1 MRKTGKFLL
10 TWALVAAM
18 SIPMTVGAAE
28 LPTSASEGQTEEGLS
43 EVQGDSQMGSE
54 TIPDEESSK
63 DDVQDGEQT
72 TEDVKAPEET
82 LPSEMPKEESE
93 MPEEPAA
100 AEEESETPEE
110 PAAAEEESEAPE
122 EPAAAEEES
131 ETPEEPAAAEEERP
145 ETPEEPAAAEEEKP
159 EGTENP
165 DVSQTMDG
173 ANEEEAGQENTEN
186 TEEPSRI
193 SDEIEEIE
201 GLTLIEEKVI
211 TDDEIL
217 VQANRHG
224 TISVNPLMYDRTY
237 SNKTLIPLTFTLRSF
252 GDTLDEYRITI
263 YRGDSKSK
271 GEPVARKVGTFSSEV
286 GEKELTFEWNTEDV
300 EKYKEGTYT
309 IECIALY
316 ETKKVV
322 DGKTTYVEHE
332 SSNEVF
338 QVTLEDY
345 KTVATRNFVRRLY
358 TTALNRQAEKDGLQN
373 WTDRLVKK
381 EITGGEAVRGF
392 ILSREF
398 ANRNLSDSEYVDVL
412 YQTLF
417 DRASDAKGKNNWL
430 DALNNGMSRT
440 YVLKGFVDGAEFH
453 ALCNSYEINR
463 GTIKVTENRDKNR
476 GVTGFVW
483 RFYEVALGR
492 KPDIAGLN
500 DWTGKLVDKKSS
512 PEDVGRG
519 FIFSAEVRNKNL
531 SNSDFVKLLYQTFLN
546 REYDE
551 AGLSDWVGR
560 LENGERRE
568 NVFRG
573 FSRSKEFSD
582 IKASFGL

>member
-110 PAAAEEESEAPE
+110 PAAAEEE
-122 EPAAAEEES
+122 
-131 ETPEEPAAAEEERP
+131 RP

-165 DVSQTMDG
+165 DVSQTVDG

-398 ANRNLSDSEYVDVL
+398 ANRNLSDSEYVEVL
-412 YQTLF
+412 YRTLF
-417 DRASDAKGKNNWL
+417 DRASDTSGKNNWL

-440 YVLKGFVDGAEFH
+440 FVLKGFVDGAEFH
-453 ALCNSYEINR
+453 TLCSTYGITR

-492 KPDIAGLN
+492 RPDTAGLN

-531 SNSDFVKLLYQTFLN
+531 SNSDFVKLLYQTFLG

>member
-10 TWALVAAM
+10 TWALIAAM

-72 TEDVKAPEET
+72 TEDIKAPEET

-110 PAAAEEESEAPE
+110 PAAAEEESE
-122 EPAAAEEES
+122 
-131 ETPEEPAAAEEERP
+131 TPEEPAAAEEERP
-145 ETPEEPAAAEEEKP
+145 EAPEEPAAAEEEKP

-165 DVSQTMDG
+165 DVSQTVDG
-173 ANEEEAGQENTEN
+173 ANEEEAGQEN

-398 ANRNLSDSEYVDVL
+398 ANRNLSDSEYVEVL
-412 YQTLF
+412 YRTLF
-417 DRASDAKGKNNWL
+417 DRASDTSGKNNWL

-440 YVLKGFVDGAEFH
+440 FVLKGFVDGAEFH
-453 ALCNSYEINR
+453 TLCSTYGITR

-492 KPDIAGLN
+492 RPDTAGLN

-531 SNSDFVKLLYQTFLN
+531 SNSDFVKLLYQTFLG

>member
-72 TEDVKAPEET
+72 TEDIKAPEET

-110 PAAAEEESEAPE
+110 PAAAEEE
-122 EPAAAEEES
+122 
-131 ETPEEPAAAEEERP
+131 RP
-145 ETPEEPAAAEEEKP
+145 EAPEEPAAAEEEKP

-173 ANEEEAGQENTEN
+173 ANEEEAGQEN

-398 ANRNLSDSEYVDVL
+398 ANRNLSDSEYVEVL
-412 YQTLF
+412 YRTLF
-417 DRASDAKGKNNWL
+417 DRASDTSGKNNWL

-440 YVLKGFVDGAEFH
+440 FVLKGFVDGAEFH
-453 ALCNSYEINR
+453 TLCSTYGITR

-492 KPDIAGLN
+492 RPDTAGLN

-531 SNSDFVKLLYQTFLN
+531 SNSDFVKLLYQTFLG

>member
-72 TEDVKAPEET
+72 TEDIKAPEET

-100 AEEESETPEE
+100 AEEESEK
-110 PAAAEEESEAPE
+110 
-122 EPAAAEEES
+122 
-131 ETPEEPAAAEEERP
+131 PEEPAAAEEERP
-145 ETPEEPAAAEEEKP
+145 EAPEEPAAAEEEKP

-173 ANEEEAGQENTEN
+173 ANEEEAGQEN

-398 ANRNLSDSEYVDVL
+398 ANRNLSDSEYVEVL
-412 YQTLF
+412 YRTLF
-417 DRASDAKGKNNWL
+417 DRASDTSGKNNWL

-440 YVLKGFVDGAEFH
+440 FVLKGFVDGAEFH
-453 ALCNSYEINR
+453 TLCSTYGITR

-492 KPDIAGLN
+492 RPDTAGLN

-531 SNSDFVKLLYQTFLN
+531 SNSDFVKLLYQTFLG

>member
-54 TIPDEESSK
+54 TIPDEESSR

-93 MPEEPAA
+93 M
-100 AEEESETPEE
+100 
-110 PAAAEEESEAPE
+110 
-122 EPAAAEEES
+122 
-131 ETPEEPAAAEEERP
+131 PEEPAAAEEERP

-332 SSNEVF
+332 SSNEAF

>member
-110 PAAAEEESEAPE
+110 PAAAEEE
-122 EPAAAEEES
+122 
-131 ETPEEPAAAEEERP
+131 RP

-165 DVSQTMDG
+165 DVSQTVDG

-358 TTALNRQAEKDGLQN
+358 TTALTRHAEKDGLQN

-398 ANRNLSDSEYVDVL
+398 ANRNLSDSEYVEVL
-412 YQTLF
+412 YRTLF
-417 DRASDAKGKNNWL
+417 DRASDTSGKNNWL

-440 YVLKGFVDGAEFH
+440 FVLKGFVDGAEFH
-453 ALCNSYEINR
+453 TLCSTYGITR

-492 KPDIAGLN
+492 RPDTAGLN

-531 SNSDFVKLLYQTFLN
+531 SNSDFVKLLYQTFLG

>member
-10 TWALVAAM
+10 TWTLVAAM

-28 LPTSASEGQTEEGLS
+28 LPASASEGQAEEGLL
-43 EVQGDSQMGSE
+43 EAQGDSQVGSE

-63 DDVQDGEQT
+63 DDVQDVEQT
-72 TEDVKAPEET
+72 TGDEDVKAPEET
-82 LPSEMPKEESE
+82 LPEKEEKSE
-93 MPEEPAA
+93 ALEDPTAAEKENSETSEEPVA
-100 AEEESETPEE
+100 T
-110 PAAAEEESEAPE
+110 
-122 EPAAAEEES
+122 
-131 ETPEEPAAAEEERP
+131 EEERP

-159 EGTENP
+159 EETENP
-165 DVSQTMDG
+165 DALQTVDG
-173 ANEEEAGQENTEN
+173 ANEEEAGQENTEE
-186 TEEPSRI
+186 TEVPSRT

-211 TDDEIL
+211 TDEEIL

-237 SNKTLIPLTFTLRSF
+237 SNKTMIPLTFTLRSF

-271 GEPVARKVGTFSSEV
+271 GEPVTRQVGTFSGEV

-316 ETKKVV
+316 ETRKVV
-322 DGKTTYVEHE
+322 NGKTTYVENE
-332 SSNEVF
+332 NSNEVF

-358 TTALNRQAEKDGLQN
+358 TTALNRQAENDGLQN

-398 ANRNLSDSEYVDVL
+398 ANRNLSDSEYVEVL
-412 YQTLF
+412 YRTLF
-417 DRASDAKGKNNWL
+417 DRASDAGGKNNWL

-453 ALCNSYEINR
+453 ALCSSYGITR
-463 GTIKVTENRDKNR
+463 GTINVTENRDKNR

-492 KPDIAGLN
+492 RPDTAGLN

-531 SNSDFVKLLYQTFLN
+531 SNSDFVKLLYQTFLG

-551 AGLSDWVGR
+551 SGLNDWVSR

-573 FSRSKEFSD
+573 FSRSREFSG

>member
-72 TEDVKAPEET
+72 TEDIKAPEET

-100 AEEESETPEE
+100 AEEE
-110 PAAAEEESEAPE
+110 
-122 EPAAAEEES
+122 
-131 ETPEEPAAAEEERP
+131 RP
-145 ETPEEPAAAEEEKP
+145 EAPEEPAAAEEEKP

-173 ANEEEAGQENTEN
+173 ANEEEAGQEN

-398 ANRNLSDSEYVDVL
+398 ANRNLSDSEYVEVL
-412 YQTLF
+412 YRTLF
-417 DRASDAKGKNNWL
+417 DRASDTSGKNNWL

-440 YVLKGFVDGAEFH
+440 FVLKGFVDGAEFH
-453 ALCNSYEINR
+453 TLCSTYGITR

-492 KPDIAGLN
+492 RPDTAGLN

-531 SNSDFVKLLYQTFLN
+531 SNSDFVKLLYQTFLG

>member
-1 MRKTGKFLL
+1 
-10 TWALVAAM
+10 
-18 SIPMTVGAAE
+18 
-28 LPTSASEGQTEEGLS
+28 
-43 EVQGDSQMGSE
+43 
-54 TIPDEESSK
+54 
-63 DDVQDGEQT
+63 
-72 TEDVKAPEET
+72 
-82 LPSEMPKEESE
+82 
-93 MPEEPAA
+93 
-100 AEEESETPEE
+100 
-110 PAAAEEESEAPE
+110 
-122 EPAAAEEES
+122 
-131 ETPEEPAAAEEERP
+131 
-145 ETPEEPAAAEEEKP
+145 
-159 EGTENP
+159 
-165 DVSQTMDG
+165 MDG
-173 ANEEEAGQENTEN
+173 ANEEEAGQEN

-398 ANRNLSDSEYVDVL
+398 ANRNLSDSEYVEVL
-412 YQTLF
+412 YRTLF
-417 DRASDAKGKNNWL
+417 DRASDTSGKNNWL

-440 YVLKGFVDGAEFH
+440 FVLKGFVDGAEFH
-453 ALCNSYEINR
+453 TLCSTYGITR

-492 KPDIAGLN
+492 RPDTAGLN

-531 SNSDFVKLLYQTFLN
+531 SNSDFVKLLYQTFLG